1 VDRHITPTKV
11 PSFNQSKLHF
21 HNAMLIQQSPALA
34 LVIASTDKEDGSKE
48 LLIDKLI
55 GKAATHLW

>member
-1 VDRHITPTKV
+1 
-11 PSFNQSKLHF
+11 
-21 HNAMLIQQSPALA
+21 MLIQQSPALA

-55 GKAATHLW
+55 GKAYKDNDILEELITV